1 MIENIQEIKD
11 YIESNSN
18 SEDVKGYVTS
28 LTNLDG
34 VKNFLETNEDGKK
47 YLGSYSDSRVTK
59 GIETFKQNNLNKLV
73 QEEMKKLNPTLDER
87 DLKYQALERKFEES
101 DKARTKET
109 LTNKAMKI
117 ANEKHLPQ
125 DLVSYFLGSDET
137 SMNDNLN
144 TLEKSLGAYSQ
155 KVRDNILKEGSH
167 VPSNNDTTSNL
178 GTITQAEYDQN
189 KNDLDW
195 YAKNKAKVMESY
207 KRKIIK

>member
-1 MIENIQEIKD
+1 
-11 YIESNSN
+11 
-18 SEDVKGYVTS
+18 
-28 LTNLDG
+28 
-34 VKNFLETNEDGKK
+34 
-47 YLGSYSDSRVTK
+47 
-59 GIETFKQNNLNKLV
+59 
-73 QEEMKKLNPTLDER
+73 MKKLNPTLDER